1 MFWGGRSKKAS
12 KKVATKS
19 RRQGSAKK
27 RKSGKKLN
35 EYFTKML
42 EAKKNN
48 LPEFGYKGKT
58 YKQVKTKTGLT
69 TYKSK

>member
-1 MFWGGRSKKAS
+1 MFWGGKSKKAA
-12 KKVATKS
+12 KKSGTRS
-19 RRQGSAKK
+19 RRPGSAKK
-27 RKSGKKLN
+27 RRSGKKLN

-42 EAKKNN
+42 DAKKNN

-69 TYKSK
+69 TYKAK